1 MLIDFRVSNFRC
13 IRDEQAL
20 SLVPSGQDPKL
31 LGNLFVGQRAK
42 TLKCAAVFG
51 SNASGK
57 TSLLDALY
65 VFVRFVVS
73 SATRMNVGD
82 LIAGIEPFAL
92 AALSRSAPSTFGL
105 SVELE
110 QGSFR
115 YRTEVTGQ
123 KVIAEQLEWQ
133 SHAPGAHWVKL
144 IDRRE
149 GACDLHEQMGDS
161 ARRDAISKDTRDNGL
176 ILSRAA
182 ERNVEVVRP
191 LFRWFQEIVFVGRGG
206 MGPGQQLRI
215 LSDAAER
222 AAIDVEFRS
231 RLLRLM
237 ADADTGISGLE
248 AAAHTLGQ
256 DLNLAGTEEASAEIR
271 TLVDELNK
279 IVVRFQ
285 ETAKE
290 KIKLATSSHQ
300 FVTLHRDLDTGETIR
315 FNLSDESTGTQRFL
329 AYVVLLVQACASGHL
344 IVCDELDASLHPHLT
359 RRVIQ
364 MVQASQFNQT
374 GAQLVFT
381 THDVTLMDQN
391 LLRRDQVWLTEKT
404 GDGCMQLYSLWDFEN
419 MPRSN
424 TALAK
429 NYLAGRFGA
438 VPRFGPELAD
448 IPSDSEPTLV
458 HRLEDI

>member
-1 MLIDFRVSNFRC
+1 MLIEFRVSNFRC

-31 LGNLFVGQRAK
+31 LGNLFAGQRTKA
-42 TLKCAAVFG
+42 LKCAAVFG
-51 SNASGK
+51 HNASGK
-57 TSLLDALY
+57 TSLLDAFYAL
-65 VFVRFVVS
+65 FRFVVS
-73 SATRMNVGD
+73 SATQMNVGD
-82 LIAGIEPFAL
+82 PIAGIEPFAL
-92 AALSRSAPSTFGL
+92 AASSRSAPTAFGL
-105 SVELE
+105 SVELG

-115 YRTEVTGQ
+115 YRVEATRQ
-123 KVIAEQLEWQ
+123 KVVTELLEWQ
-133 SHAPGAHWVKL
+133 PLSPGAHWVKL
-144 IDRRE
+144 IDRRD
-149 GACDLHEQMGDS
+149 GVCHLHEQMGDS
-161 ARRDAISKDTRDNGL
+161 ARRDAISSDTRDNGL

-191 LFRWFQEIVFVGRGG
+191 LFKWFQEIYFVGRGG
-206 MGPGQQLRI
+206 MGQMQQTRI

-222 AAIDVEFRS
+222 AATDAAFRS
-231 RLLRLM
+231 RLLSLM

-248 AAAHTLGQ
+248 AETQALGHGVDLAAT
-256 DLNLAGTEEASAEIR
+256 TEVPAEIR

-279 IVVRFQ
+279 VVVRFQ
-285 ETAKE
+285 ESAKE
-290 KIKLATSSHQ
+290 KIKLAANSRR
-300 FVTLHRDLDTGETIR
+300 FVTLHRDVDTGETHR
-315 FNLSDESTGTQRFL
+315 FDLSDESTGTQRFL

-344 IVCDELDASLHPHLT
+344 IVCDELDASLHPHLA

-364 MVQASQFNQT
+364 MVQASQFNQS

-404 GDGCMQLYSLWDFEN
+404 GEGCMQLYSLWDFEN
-419 MPRSN
+419 MPRSS

-448 IPSDSEPTLV
+448 IPSDAEPTLV
-458 HRLEDI
+458 RRVEGI